1 VPAETPT
8 RSSCSDRTL
17 DHHVERRSYPALFA
31 TAAGDSRVHHTLG
44 TWALVYETLDIERTA
59 D

>member
-1 VPAETPT
+1 V
-8 RSSCSDRTL
+8 
-17 DHHVERRSYPALFA
+17 LFA

-44 TWALVYETLDIERTA
+44 RWALVYETLDIERTA